1 MTFHCR
7 NDLPQGYDPS
17 KYNFGCNWA
26 SAFMTRHHLAIRR
39 KTNKKKTSI
48 FHRLHKIKNYHF
60 YCVFKLADSDISST
74 ETESSSE
81 ESESSTEQ
89 SDSDDEVTT
98 DESESS

>member
-1 MTFHCR
+1 
-7 NDLPQGYDPS
+7 LPLEEKQ
-17 KYNFGCNWA
+17 
-26 SAFMTRHHLAIRR
+26 T
-39 KTNKKKTSI
+39 KKKTSI

-74 ETESSSE
+74 ETESSTE